1 MNYVQVFAV
10 KQTKVQGLEGKKQ
23 NGLSD
28 QTTRI
33 DEENEIIIFVKK

>member
-10 KQTKVQGLEGKKQ
+10 KQTKVQGLEGNKQ